1 MCAKRSPEDF
11 VATVEWRSPASEM
24 AVQQFDI
31 AAAKLNLDANVAGRL
46 RRPER
51 AMIVS
56 VPTRM
61 DHGRVQVFT
70 GYRVQHNDVLGPF
83 KGGIRYHPA
92 VNLGEVSALAM
103 WMTWKCSLVGLPLGG
118 AKGGIACDPAE
129 LSRHELQ
136 SMTRRFTA
144 EMLNF
149 IGPEVDVPAPDMGTN
164 EQVMAWI
171 MDTYSQHKGHA
182 VPEIVT
188 GKPVAIGGTLG
199 RRDATG
205 RGIVYTII
213 EAAKHLK
220 TDLSQ
225 CTAVVQ
231 GFGNVGSVVVKEL
244 THIGVKVIGVSDR
257 TGGFYDANGLPVDKL
272 LELASKNHILEG
284 CPYGE
289 KITNEELLEVKC
301 DILVPAALEMQIT
314 KENVRRLQ
322 CRILAEGA
330 NGPTTLEADAIL
342 REKDVFLIPDI
353 LANAG
358 GVVVSYFEWVQDLQN
373 FFWTEEEVNKKLRD
387 ILVKA
392 FYDVLHRSQQE
403 GVDMRLAALMIG
415 IDRVAQA
422 MLWRGLYA

>member
-1 MCAKRSPEDF
+1 MADEWHS
-11 VATVEWRSPASEM
+11 ATNDM
-24 AVQQFDI
+24 AVRQFDV
-31 AAAKLNLDANVAGRL
+31 AASKLGIDPNVSARL
-46 RRPER
+46 RRPDR

-61 DHGRVQVFT
+61 DDGRVQVFT

-92 VNLGEVSALAM
+92 VNLGAVSALAM

-118 AKGGIACDPAE
+118 AKGGIACDPAH
-129 LSRHELQ
+129 LSSSELQ

-144 EMLNF
+144 EILNI

-199 RRDATG
+199 RREATG
-205 RGIVYTII
+205 RGVVYMII
-213 EAAKHLK
+213 EAARYLGI
-220 TDLSQ
+220 DLSK
-225 CTAVVQ
+225 CTAAVQ
-231 GFGNVGSVVVKEL
+231 GFGNVGSVAVKEL
-244 THIGVKVIGVSDR
+244 ANIGVKIIGVSDR
-257 TGGFYDANGLPVDKL
+257 TGGFVDTKGLPVDKL
-272 LELASKNHILEG
+272 LEVANKNHSLEG
-284 CPYGE
+284 CPYGDKTSNAE
-289 KITNEELLEVKC
+289 VLELKC

-314 KENVRRLQ
+314 EKNAARVH

-330 NGPTTLEADAIL
+330 NGPTTPEADAIL
-342 REKDVFLIPDI
+342 HDKGIFLIPDI

-373 FFWTEEEVNKKLRD
+373 FFWNEAEVSNKLRE

-392 FYDVLHRSQQE
+392 FQEVLAMSQKQS
-403 GVDMRLAALMIG
+403 VSMRLAALMIG
-415 IDRVAQA
+415 IDRVVRA

>member
-1 MCAKRSPEDF
+1 MAADEWHS
-11 VATVEWRSPASEM
+11 ATSDM
-24 AVQQFDI
+24 AIQQFDI
-31 AAAKLNLDANVAGRL
+31 AADRLGVDPNVARRL
-46 RRPER
+46 RRPDR
-51 AMIVS
+51 ALIVS

-61 DHGRVQVFT
+61 DDGGVKVFT

-92 VNLGEVSALAM
+92 VNLGEVAALAM

-144 EMLNF
+144 EIINV
-149 IGPEVDVPAPDMGTN
+149 IGPEVDVPAPDMGTG

-199 RRDATG
+199 RREATG
-205 RGIVYTII
+205 RGVVYMIL
-213 EAAKHLK
+213 EAAKHLNI
-220 TDLSQ
+220 DLTQ

-231 GFGNVGSVVVKEL
+231 GFGNVGSVAVKEL
-244 THIGVKVIGVSDR
+244 ANIGVKVIGVSDR
-257 TGGFYDANGLPVDKL
+257 TGGFVDEKGLPVEKL
-272 LELASKNHILEG
+272 LELADKNHSLEG
-284 CPYGE
+284 CPYGD
-289 KITNEELLEVKC
+289 KISNEELLELKC
-301 DILVPAALEMQIT
+301 DVLVPAALEMQIT
-314 KENVRRLQ
+314 KANAAKIQ

-330 NGPTTLEADAIL
+330 NGPTTPDADAIL
-342 REKDVFLIPDI
+342 RENGIFLIPDI

-373 FFWTEEEVNKKLRD
+373 FFWNEVEVNSKLRE
-387 ILVKA
+387 ILVKS
-392 FYDVLHRSQQE
+392 FHEVLRMSEKQR
-403 GVDMRLAALMIG
+403 VDMRLAALMIG
-415 IDRVAQA
+415 IDRVTRA

>member
-1 MCAKRSPEDF
+1 MTVDEPRS
-11 VATVEWRSPASEM
+11 AAMEM
-24 AVQQFDI
+24 AVEQFDL
-31 AAAKLNLDANVAGRL
+31 AADKLGVDSNVAARL
-46 RRPER
+46 RRPDR
-51 AMIVS
+51 SLIVS

-61 DHGRVQVFT
+61 DDGRVHVFT

-83 KGGIRYHPA
+83 KGGLRYHPE

-118 AKGGIACDPAE
+118 AKGGIACDPATM
-129 LSRHELQ
+129 SRHELQ

-144 EMLNF
+144 EIINI

-164 EQVMAWI
+164 EQVMAWF

-199 RRDATG
+199 RREATG
-205 RGIVYTII
+205 RGAVYMIL
-213 EAAKHLK
+213 EAARHLNI
-220 TDLSQ
+220 DLSH

-231 GFGNVGSVVVKEL
+231 GFGNVGSVAAKEL
-244 THIGVKVIGVSDR
+244 AKLGLKIVGVSDR
-257 TGGFYDANGLPVDKL
+257 TGGFADPKGLPIDKL
-272 LELASKNHILEG
+272 LEVADRNHSLEG

-289 KITNEELLEVKC
+289 KISNQELLELKC
-301 DILVPAALEMQIT
+301 DVLVPAALELQIT
-314 KENVRRLQ
+314 EANASRLQ

-330 NGPTTLEADAIL
+330 NGPTTPQADAIL
-342 REKDVFLIPDI
+342 RDKGVFVIPDV

-373 FFWTEEEVNKKLRD
+373 FFWTEEEVNSKLRD
-387 ILVKA
+387 VLVKA
-392 FYDVLHRSQQE
+392 FHQVLAMSGKHA
-403 GVDMRLAALMIG
+403 VDMRLAALMIG
-415 IDRVAQA
+415 IDRVSKA

>member
-1 MCAKRSPEDF
+1 MS
-11 VATVEWRSPASEM
+11 TVEWRSPASEM
-24 AVQQFDI
+24 AVQQFDM
-31 AAAKLNLDANVAGRL
+31 AAARIGLDANVAVRL
-46 RRPER
+46 RRPDR
-51 AMIVS
+51 ALIIS

-61 DHGRVQVFT
+61 DDGRVHVFT

-83 KGGIRYHPA
+83 KGGIRYHPE

-118 AKGGIACDPAE
+118 AKGGIACDPGKF
-129 LSRHELQ
+129 SRQELQ
-136 SMTRRFTA
+136 SMTRRYTA
-144 EMLNF
+144 EIINF
-149 IGPEVDVPAPDMGTN
+149 IGPDVDVPAPDMGTD

-171 MDTYSQHKGHA
+171 MDTYSQHKGRA

-199 RRDATG
+199 RREATG
-205 RGIVYTII
+205 RGVVYMIM
-213 EAAKHLK
+213 EAAKHLGI
-220 TDLSQ
+220 DLSS

-231 GFGNVGSVVVKEL
+231 GFGNVGSVVAKEL
-244 THIGVKVIGVSDR
+244 AAIGIKVIAVSDR
-257 TGGFYDANGLPVDKL
+257 TGGFYDAQGLSVERL
-272 LELASKNHILEG
+272 LEVADKNHSLEG

-289 KITNEELLEVKC
+289 KITNQELLELKC

-314 KENVRRLQ
+314 KDNAARLQ

-330 NGPTTLEADAIL
+330 NGPTTLEADAVL
-342 REKDVFLIPDI
+342 KEKGVFLIPDV

-392 FYDVLHRSQQE
+392 FHQVLNLSQKHQ
-403 GVDMRLAALMIG
+403 VDMRLAALMIG
-415 IDRVAQA
+415 IERVARA

>member
-1 MCAKRSPEDF
+1 MSTGEWTN
-11 VATVEWRSPASEM
+11 ATNQM

-31 AAAKLNLDANVAGRL
+31 AAAKLNLDMNVAGRL
-46 RRPER
+46 RRPDR

-61 DHGRVQVFT
+61 DNGRVHVFT

-83 KGGIRYHPA
+83 KGGIRYHPQ

-118 AKGGIACDPAE
+118 AKGGVACDPAE
-129 LSRHELQ
+129 LSRNELQ
-136 SMTRRFTA
+136 TMTRRYTA
-144 EMLNF
+144 EILNI

-182 VPEIVT
+182 VPEVVT
-188 GKPVAIGGTLG
+188 GKPVEIGGTLG
-199 RRDATG
+199 RREATG
-205 RGIVYTII
+205 RGVVYTII
-213 EAAKHLK
+213 EAAKHLDIELTK
-220 TDLSQ
+220 
-225 CTAVVQ
+225 CAVTVQ
-231 GFGNVGSVVVKEL
+231 GFGNVGSVAVKEL
-244 THIGVKVIGVSDR
+244 ANLGAKIIGVSDR
-257 TGGFYDANGLPVDKL
+257 TGGFYEPKGFPVEKL
-272 LELASKNHILEG
+272 LELADKNHSLEN

-289 KITNEELLEVKC
+289 KISNAELLELKC

-314 KENVRRLQ
+314 KENAGRLQ
-322 CRILAEGA
+322 CKILAEGA
-330 NGPTTLEADAIL
+330 NGPTTVEADVIL
-342 REKDVFLIPDI
+342 QDKGVFVIPDI

-373 FFWTEEEVNKKLRD
+373 FFWTEEEVNQKLRD
-387 ILVKA
+387 ILVRA
-392 FYDVLHRSQQE
+392 FHEVLHMSQRE
-403 GVDMRLAALMIG
+403 KVDMRLAALMIG
-415 IDRVAQA
+415 IDRVARA

>member
-1 MCAKRSPEDF
+1 M
-11 VATVEWRSPASEM
+11 ATLEWRSETNEM
-24 AVQQFDI
+24 AVEQFDV
-31 AAAKLNLDANVAGRL
+31 AATKLGIDTNLANRL
-46 RRPER
+46 RRPDR

-61 DHGRVQVFT
+61 DDGRVHVFT

-83 KGGIRYHPA
+83 KGGVRYHPA

-144 EMLNF
+144 EILNF
-149 IGPEVDVPAPDMGTN
+149 IGPDVDVPAPDMGTN
-164 EQVMAWI
+164 EQVMAWM

-199 RRDATG
+199 RREATG
-205 RGIVYTII
+205 RGVVYTII
-213 EAAKHLK
+213 EAANHLNI
-220 TDLSQ
+220 DLGK

-231 GFGNVGSVVVKEL
+231 GFGNVGSVAAKQL
-244 THIGVKVIGVSDR
+244 TDIGVKVIGIADR
-257 TGGFYDANGLPVDKL
+257 TGGFVDTQGLPVDKL
-272 LELASKNHILEG
+272 LEVASKNHSLEG
-284 CPYGE
+284 CPHGD
-289 KITNEELLEVKC
+289 KISNAELLELKC
-301 DILVPAALEMQIT
+301 DILVPAAMEMQIT
-314 KENVRRLQ
+314 KDNAARVQ
-322 CRILAEGA
+322 CRLLAEGA
-330 NGPTTLEADAIL
+330 NGPTTPEADAIL
-342 REKDVFLIPDI
+342 HEKGIFVIPDI

-373 FFWTEEEVNKKLRD
+373 FFWTEDEVNKKLRD

-392 FYDVLHRSQQE
+392 FHEVLDMSQKKK
-403 GVDMRLAALMIG
+403 VDMRMAALMIG
-415 IDRVAQA
+415 IERVTQA

>member
-1 MCAKRSPEDF
+1 M
-11 VATVEWRSPASEM
+11 ATLEWRSETNEM

-31 AAAKLNLDANVAGRL
+31 AADKLGVDPNLASRL
-46 RRPER
+46 RRPDR

-61 DHGRVQVFT
+61 DNGRVHVFT

-83 KGGIRYHPA
+83 KGGIRYHPE

-144 EMLNF
+144 EILNF
-149 IGPEVDVPAPDMGTN
+149 IGPEVDVAAPDMGTN
-164 EQVMAWI
+164 EQVMAWM

-182 VPEIVT
+182 VSEVVT

-199 RRDATG
+199 RREATG
-205 RGIVYTII
+205 RGVVYTII
-213 EAAKHLK
+213 EAAKHLNI
-220 TDLSQ
+220 DLAK

-231 GFGNVGSVVVKEL
+231 GFGNVGSVAAKEL
-244 THIGVKVIGVSDR
+244 TDIGVKVIGISDR
-257 TGGFYDANGLPVDKL
+257 TGGFVDAKGLPVEKL
-272 LELASKNHILEG
+272 LEVASQNHSLEG
-284 CPYGE
+284 CPHGE
-289 KITNEELLEVKC
+289 KISNAELLELKC
-301 DILVPAALEMQIT
+301 DILVPAAMEMQIT
-314 KENVRRLQ
+314 KHNAARVQ
-322 CRILAEGA
+322 CRLLAEGA
-330 NGPTTLEADAIL
+330 NGPTTPEADIIL
-342 REKDVFLIPDI
+342 RDKEIFVIPDI

-373 FFWTEEEVNKKLRD
+373 FFWTEDEVNKKLRD

-392 FYDVLHRSQQE
+392 FHEVLDMSQKQK
-403 GVDMRLAALMIG
+403 VDMRMAALMIG
-415 IDRVAQA
+415 IERVSRA

>member
-1 MCAKRSPEDF
+1 MSVDEPRS
-11 VATVEWRSPASEM
+11 AASEM
-24 AVQQFDI
+24 AIEQFD
-31 AAAKLNLDANVAGRL
+31 AAANKLGIDSNVAARL
-46 RRPER
+46 RRPDR

-61 DHGRVQVFT
+61 DDGRVHVFT

-118 AKGGIACDPAE
+118 AKGGIACDPAT
-129 LSRHELQ
+129 LSRNELQ

-144 EMLNF
+144 EIINF

-182 VPEIVT
+182 VPEVVT

-199 RRDATG
+199 RREATG
-205 RGIVYTII
+205 HGVVYMIR
-213 EAAKHLK
+213 EAAKHLNI
-220 TDLSQ
+220 DLTN

-231 GFGNVGSVVVKEL
+231 GFGNVGSVAVKEL
-244 THIGVKVIGVSDR
+244 AKIGVKIIGVSDR
-257 TGGFYDANGLPVDKL
+257 TGGFVDPKGLPVEKL
-272 LELASKNHILEG
+272 LEVADRNHSLEG
-284 CPYGE
+284 CPYGD
-289 KITNEELLEVKC
+289 KISNQEILELKC
-301 DILVPAALEMQIT
+301 YVLVPAALEMQIT
-314 KENVRRLQ
+314 EVNAPRLQ

-330 NGPTTLEADAIL
+330 NGPTTPQADAIL
-342 REKDVFLIPDI
+342 REKGVFIIPDI

-373 FFWTEEEVNKKLRD
+373 FFWTEDEVNNKLRD
-387 ILVKA
+387 ILIKA
-392 FYDVLHRSQQE
+392 FRQVLDMSQKNS
-403 GVDMRLAALMIG
+403 VDMRMAALMIG
-415 IDRVAQA
+415 IDRVTRA

>member
-1 MCAKRSPEDF
+1 M
-11 VATVEWRSPASEM
+11 ATLEWRSETNDM
-24 AVQQFDI
+24 AVQQFDV
-31 AAAKLNLDANVAGRL
+31 AAKKLGVDPNLASRL
-46 RRPER
+46 RRPDR

-61 DHGRVQVFT
+61 DDGRVHVFT

-144 EMLNF
+144 EILNF
-149 IGPEVDVPAPDMGTN
+149 IGPEVDIAAPDMGTN
-164 EQVMAWI
+164 EQVMAWM

-199 RRDATG
+199 RREATG
-205 RGIVYTII
+205 RGVVYTII
-213 EAAKHLK
+213 EAAKHLNI
-220 TDLSQ
+220 DLAK

-231 GFGNVGSVVVKEL
+231 GFGNVGSVAAEEL
-244 THIGVKVIGVSDR
+244 TEIGVKVIGIADR
-257 TGGFYDANGLPVDKL
+257 TGGFVDTNGLPVDKL
-272 LELASKNHILEG
+272 LEVASKNHSLEG
-284 CPYGE
+284 CPYGD
-289 KITNEELLEVKC
+289 KISNAELLELQC
-301 DILVPAALEMQIT
+301 DILVPAAMEMQIT
-314 KENVRRLQ
+314 KDNAARIQ
-322 CRILAEGA
+322 CRMLAEGA
-330 NGPTTLEADAIL
+330 NGPTTPEADTIL
-342 REKDVFLIPDI
+342 RDKGIFVIPDI

-373 FFWTEEEVNKKLRD
+373 FFWTEDEVTKKLRD

-392 FYDVLHRSQQE
+392 FHEVLDMSQKQK
-403 GVDMRLAALMIG
+403 VDMRMAALMIG
-415 IDRVAQA
+415 IERVTRA

>member
-1 MCAKRSPEDF
+1 M
-11 VATVEWRSPASEM
+11 ATEEWRSATSEM

-31 AAAKLNLDANVAGRL
+31 AADRLVIDPNVAGRL
-46 RRPER
+46 RRADR

-61 DHGRVQVFT
+61 DDGHIHVFT

-118 AKGGIACDPAE
+118 AKGGIACDPAK
-129 LSRHELQ
+129 LSRNEVQ

-144 EMLNF
+144 EILNI
-149 IGPEVDVPAPDMGTN
+149 IGPDVDVPAPDMGTN

-199 RRDATG
+199 RREATG
-205 RGIVYTII
+205 RGVVYMII
-213 EAAKHLK
+213 EAAKHLGI
-220 TDLSQ
+220 DLSK
-225 CTAVVQ
+225 CTAAVQ
-231 GFGNVGSVVVKEL
+231 GFGNVGSVAVKEL
-244 THIGVKVIGVSDR
+244 ANLGVRIVGVSDR
-257 TGGFYDANGLPVDKL
+257 TGGFVDLKGLPVDKL
-272 LELASKNHILEG
+272 LEVADKNHSLEG
-284 CPYGE
+284 CPYGD
-289 KITNEELLEVKC
+289 KISNEELLELKC
-301 DILVPAALEMQIT
+301 DVLVPAALEMQIT
-314 KENVRRLQ
+314 RVNAGRLQ

-330 NGPTTLEADAIL
+330 NGPTTPEADAIL
-342 REKDVFLIPDI
+342 RDKGVFVIPDI

-373 FFWTEEEVNKKLRD
+373 FFWSEEEVNKKLRD

-392 FYDVLHRSQQE
+392 FHEVLNMSQKHA
-403 GVDMRLAALMIG
+403 VDMRLAALMIG
-415 IDRVAQA
+415 IDRVARA
-422 MLWRGLYA
+422 MLWRGFYA